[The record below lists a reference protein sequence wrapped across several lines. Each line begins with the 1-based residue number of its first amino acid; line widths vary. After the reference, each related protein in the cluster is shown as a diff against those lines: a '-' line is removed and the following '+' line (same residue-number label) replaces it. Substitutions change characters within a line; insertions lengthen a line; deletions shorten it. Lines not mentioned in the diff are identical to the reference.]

1 MKNDASRNTFDARKH
16 FSSVR
21 MQQGRVQIDADGN
34 EQSDIVNYR
43 VETEARDVIGLCGA
57 PMHYPAFHIVGAL
70 NQLSTEE
77 QVLPGNKTLPDSFK
91 LPDFLISAGRYY
103 VDGILCENEQLT
115 SYLKQAD
122 LPNATLITETGLH
135 LVYVDV
141 WQRHMTALDDPSIR
155 EIALGGPDTATRT
168 KTVWQVKHWFT
179 RANTGNCRTP
189 FTDFEEKIAAGDGR
203 LSARTRREEAS
214 TNPCI
219 VPPGAG
225 YNGLEN
231 QLYRVEVHGAGDA
244 FDVTTGGAGTLVT
257 RVPNTNNQ
265 VKFPSGTWQVDDAVE
280 IFSSK
285 VGSDP
290 MNGTLAF
297 ITDVNAGAKTL
308 TLDINVSDIALDE
321 LRLRLVKAT
330 YKWSRNNAFVATS
343 IESIN
348 VIDQEL
354 TVHDLGPDAVLG
366 FREGQWVEISD
377 DRLELNGLPGQ
388 LVQIAKIDPAINLIT
403 LSSKPTALS
412 AKAGG
417 VDKSLH
423 PKLRQ
428 WDGIGAIKFH
438 PKVTEDHF
446 LDLENGVQVRFFAG
460 TFKTGDSFK
469 TGDYW
474 TIPARTATA
483 DVRSGNIEWPTDV
496 ANKPLAQ
503 LPFGIKHHY
512 CRLAMLHWDGT
523 TFDVIQDC
531 RSLFPP
537 ITELTSLF
545 YVSGDGQEA
554 MPDLT
559 EPAAFLPLPQQLIVG
574 VANGELPV
582 PNAEVRFQVDATKG
596 NGRVLPNG
604 APGSFHQVD
613 SKTLD
618 VLTDQDGLARC
629 LWQLDSVTQSQQLK
643 ANLQAVT
650 DLNDLTDHPVHL
662 PVIFT
667 ANLSVASQVA
677 YNPGDCQ
684 PLHDDKTVQK
694 ALDRLSHLISL
705 YEVSGNNQEILPGE
719 TLQPLVVLAAN
730 RCGAITDQMLKV
742 HFKIVSGGGKVN
754 DQDEI
759 DVGILNGLATCDWTP
774 GPTAPNQEVEAS
786 LVGDSSHAVAEPT
799 KVRFTSTLSLAS
811 HVYYDPSKCPALS
824 ADNVTNVQEAIDHL
838 CAVGGCSVTVGK
850 GGQFERLDQAIV
862 TLLKEKRVSLCIC
875 LLPGEHELPEGL
887 QLSDEEVGVEI
898 KIEGCGATSIILPRK
913 PIVFKDRL
921 SVILRDLVIYAKPVS
936 PGSPLSDPIQ
946 IIGCD
951 HVTLEG
957 CFIGAEGGITGDL
970 LTLTAVKIRWRIE
983 RLFLVSITQA
993 WQVFMKFAHI
1003 KDPSPFTLWHRGGL
1017 EVVLEKVVE
1026 RLITLKTDSWEKLL
1040 GSLREFISENALA
1053 TLAKLPADSAGRA
1066 KNRAMLLGAVHE
1078 LAFAPA
1084 LALLVG
1090 GVSIADVSISDSTIY
1105 GDIRLYGKTE
1115 PLSDDDWKTLSKG
1128 IRQNDPTLVSTGSL
1142 EISGSRLLGRC
1153 SVDQGIKD
1161 GRYILTFRRLT
1172 FTNNILHGVQHQF
1185 LASHIGVT
1193 SNYFDL
1199 DKPDEL
1205 ELGVVTGHSAVV
1217 VGNSSALQDQV
1228 DPGHILFYA
1237 VPTFKEAA
1245 NIFQVKAL

>member
-21 MQQGRVQIDADGN
+21 MQQGRVQVDADSN
-34 EQSDIVNYR
+34 EQIDIVNHR
-43 VETEARDVIGLCGA
+43 TETEAGDVIGLCGA
-57 PMHYPAFHIVGAL
+57 PLHYPAFHIVGAL
-70 NQLSTEE
+70 NQLSAEE
-77 QVLPGNKTLPDSFK
+77 QVLPGNKTLPDSFS

-141 WQRHMTALDDPSIR
+141 WQRHITALDDPSIR

-225 YNGLEN
+225 YTGLEN
-231 QLYRVEVHGAGDA
+231 QLYRVEVHNAGDA
-244 FDVTTGGAGTLVT
+244 FDVTIGGAGTLAT
-257 RVPNTNNQ
+257 LVPNTNNQ
-265 VKFPSGTWQVDDAVE
+265 VKFSGGTWGKGQAIE

-285 VGSDP
+285 AGSDP
-290 MNGTLAF
+290 MNGTLAYVTN
-297 ITDVNAGAKTL
+297 IDAGTKTL
-308 TLDINVSDIALDE
+308 TLNINVSDIAIDE
-321 LRLRLVKAT
+321 LRLRPAKAT
-330 YKWSRNNAFVATS
+330 YKWSRDNGIIVTT
-343 IESIN
+343 IENIKG
-348 VIDQEL
+348 QEV

-366 FREGQWVEISD
+366 FREGQWVEIID
-377 DRLELNGLPGQ
+377 DARELNGLPGQ
-388 LVQIAKIDPAINLIT
+388 LAQISKIDRAINLVTLNIAPAP
-403 LSSKPTALS
+403 LSSQP
-412 AKAGG
+412 GG
-417 VDKSLH
+417 IDKTRH

-438 PKVTEDHF
+438 PNVSEDHF
-446 LDLENGVQVRFFAG
+446 LDLESGVQVRFFAG
-460 TFKTGDSFK
+460 SFK

-483 DVRSGNIEWPTDV
+483 DMRSGNIEWPTDV

-512 CRLAMLHWDGT
+512 CRLAMLRWDGT
-523 TFDVIQDC
+523 NFDLIQDC
-531 RSLFPP
+531 RHLFPP

-559 EPAAFLPLPQQLIVG
+559 QPEAFLPLPQQLIVG

-596 NGRVLPNG
+596 NGRVLPTGG
-604 APGSFHQVD
+604 AGSFHQVD

-618 VLTDQDGLARC
+618 VLTDSSGLARC

-643 ANLQAVT
+643 ATLQAVT
-650 DLNDLTDHPVHL
+650 DLNDLTDHPIHL

-684 PLHDDKTVQK
+684 PLQEDKTVQK
-694 ALDRLSHLISL
+694 ALDRLSHVISL
-705 YEVSGNNQEILPGE
+705 YEVSGNNQEIVPGE
-719 TLQPLVVLAAN
+719 TLQPLVVLAAS
-730 RCGAITDQMLKV
+730 RCGAITDQALHV
-742 HFKIVSGGGKVN
+742 HFKIVSGAGKVN
-754 DQDEI
+754 GQDEI
-759 DVGILNGLATCDWTP
+759 DVVTDSNGLATCVWAP
-774 GPTAPNQEVEAS
+774 GSTAPNQEVEAS
-786 LVGDSSHAVAEPT
+786 LVGDSSHPIAAPT
-799 KVRFTSTLSLAS
+799 KVRFASTLSLAS

-824 ADNVTNVQEAIDHL
+824 ADNVTNVQDAIDHL
-838 CAVGGCSVTVGK
+838 CAVHQGGGCSVTVGK
-850 GGQFERLDQAIV
+850 GGQFERLDQAIA
-862 TLLKEKRVSLCIC
+862 TLLKEKRVTLCIC

-887 QLSDEEVGVEI
+887 QLSVPEVGIEI
-898 KIEGCGATSIILPRK
+898 KIEGCGILSTILTRK

-921 SVILRDLVIYAKPVS
+921 SVTLRDLAINIKPDAVS
-936 PGSPLSDPIQ
+936 PASPLTDPIQ
-946 IIGCD
+946 IIDCV

-957 CFIGAEGGITGDL
+957 CIIFAEDAISGDL
-970 LTLTAVKIRWRIE
+970 LTLTAPIFGGRIE
-983 RLFLVSITQA
+983 RLTLDSPTKA
-993 WQVFMKFAHI
+993 WQVFMKFADM
-1003 KDPSPFTLWHRGGL
+1003 KDPRSLTLWHRSGL

-1026 RLITLKTDSWEKLL
+1026 GLITLKPDSWKKLL
-1040 GSLREFISENALA
+1040 GSLREFFSENALA

-1066 KNRAMLLGAVHE
+1066 KNRAMLRGAVHA
-1078 LAFAPA
+1078 LVYAPA
-1084 LALLVG
+1084 LALLLG
-1090 GVSIADVSISDSTIY
+1090 KGPLSDVSIYDSLIM
-1105 GDIRLYGKTE
+1105 GDIRLYGKTSL
-1115 PLSDDDWKTLSKG
+1115 LSDDDWKSLSKH
-1128 IRQNDPTLVSTGSL
+1128 IRGKDPLIVSAGSL
-1142 EISGSRLLGRC
+1142 AISGSRIFRC
-1153 SVDQGIKD
+1153 LVDKGGGD
-1161 GRYILTFRRLT
+1161 GGVFRTFRRLT
-1172 FTNNILHGVQHQF
+1172 LTNNIIYGVQNQF
-1185 LASHIGVT
+1185 LASHIGIT

-1199 DKPDEL
+1199 YKPDEL
-1205 ELGVVTGHSAVV
+1205 ELGVVTGNSAVV
-1217 VGNSSALQDQV
+1217 VGNSSALLGE
-1228 DPGHILFYA
+1228 GHVLLHA
-1237 VPTFKEAA
+1237 VPDPATTFRDAA
-1245 NIFQVKAL
+1245 NLFEVKAL